1 MIAACAGV
9 ADIVFV
15 LDNSGS
21 LQVSDWATVTE
32 FCADVVQNLFVASD
46 AVRVATVVYDA
57 TASVA
62 FNLQRYETKQDIIQA
77 LQNLPYREG
86 PLTRTDVALNLVRT
100 DVLTSTAGA
109 RDDVN
114 DICIVVTDG
123 QSQFP
128 NATRVAA
135 NRLHD
140 AGIRTFTI
148 AAGQTSAAFHAELR
162 HIASSPSSDH
172 VFEVN
177 QFSSL
182 EFIEDTLV
190 MRTCRESA
198 IGE

>member
-62 FNLQRYETKQDIIQA
+62 FNLRRYETKQDIIDA
-77 LQNLPYREG
+77 IQNLPYREG
-86 PLTRTDVALNLVRT
+86 PLTRTDLALNLVRT

-123 QSQFP
+123 QSAVP
-128 NATRVAA
+128 TLTIMAA
-135 NRLHD
+135 LRAHD
-140 AGIRTFTI
+140 ADITMFAVGKCAHACSVTNSLHTTFICLSIKRMTSGQVLNLMHLSTI
-148 AAGQTSAAFHAELR
+148 FLTTNYTQLHT
-162 HIASSPSSDH
+162 
-172 VFEVN
+172 
-177 QFSSL
+177 
-182 EFIEDTLV
+182 
-190 MRTCRESA
+190 
-198 IGE
+198 